1 MRAEIRKRAIKQA
14 EADGRAFLD
23 SELAVAKVVKQ
34 THSGHWDE
42 KVKSKIVA
50 AAKEIKEEV
59 PTALRKRGKTGRLS
73 LEQRVEAAHM
83 IFIRKERQADVAK
96 HFRVTQPAISVL
108 IRRLK
113 KKLSFLSEL
122 LSNREEIRSQRSKI
136 VEVLQQTVEQN
147 EIIDSM
153 AAVKEKIKKENQIEA
168 KPETIR

>member
-34 THSGHWDE
+34 THDGHWDE
-42 KVKSKIVA
+42 KVRAKKETIG
-50 AAKEIKEEV
+50 KEIKEQV

-83 IFIRKERQADVAK
+83 IFIKKERQTDVAK

-108 IRRLK
+108 VRRIMK
-113 KKLSFLSEL
+113 KPSFLSEL
-122 LSNREEIRSQRSKI
+122 LS
-136 VEVLQQTVEQN
+136 
-147 EIIDSM
+147 
-153 AAVKEKIKKENQIEA
+153 
-168 KPETIR
+168 